1 MISFN
6 FIKMFSDVPQ
16 VAIYFSNIGLEYR
29 ISVLEIRI
37 DFLLAWHV
45 WNSQRQGGPY
55 LKFVLSFYRSASNQ

>member
-1 MISFN
+1 MYHKWLSILAISD
-6 FIKMFSDVPQ
+6 M
-16 VAIYFSNIGLEYR
+16 EYR